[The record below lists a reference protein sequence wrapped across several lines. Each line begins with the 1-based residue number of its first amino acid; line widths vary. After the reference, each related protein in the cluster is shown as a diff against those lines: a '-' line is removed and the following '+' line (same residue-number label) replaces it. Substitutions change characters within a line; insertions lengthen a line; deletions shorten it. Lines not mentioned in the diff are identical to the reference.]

1 MSAGLCLGWV
11 LAATLVSW
19 SCTGCVH
26 CLGLRP
32 SSLVAP
38 SVPGRATLRLQ
49 LFVLG
54 SRLALS
60 VSSCAFGLVLRLRSR
75 LAPSISS
82 CTFGLVLRLRS
93 RLASSVSPRAFGLVL
108 RIWSRLAPSVS
119 SCAFGL
125 VLRLRSCL
133 AHSVSSCACALAL
146 GLRLRS
152 GLGGWWMVKN
162 WMFPS
167 CHRGIMVFGL
177 RSFWLSCPL
186 RVLFAL
192 NCHPAVWLGRRVGF
206 CCCF

>member
-1 MSAGLCLGWV
+1 MFFLFSVSAGLCLGWTPASV
-11 LAATLVSW
+11 APRWFPCLALVASFV
-19 SCTGCVH
+19 SVCA
-26 CLGLRP
+26 LRP
-32 SSLVAP
+32 WSHHPSLVARP
-38 SVPGRATLRLQ
+38 
-49 LFVLG
+49 FVC
-54 SRLALS
+54 SSSSLA
-60 VSSCAFGLVLRLRSR
+60 LVLRLRSR

-82 CTFGLVLRLRS
+82 CAFGLVLRLRS

-206 CCCF
+206 CCCL